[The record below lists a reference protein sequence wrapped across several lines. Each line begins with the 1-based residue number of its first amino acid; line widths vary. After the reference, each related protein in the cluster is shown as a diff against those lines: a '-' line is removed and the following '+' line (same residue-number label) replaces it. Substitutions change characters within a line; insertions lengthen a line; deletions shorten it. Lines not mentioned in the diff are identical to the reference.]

1 MKTSIYKK
9 LIILTLATLTFTI
22 AKAQQSDSLMTY
34 LEIAAKNNPTV
45 LQKLAEYEASLQRVP
60 QVGSLP
66 DPELSTG
73 IFLSPMELVSGKQ
86 IADIRLMQMFPWFGQ
101 LKNAKDEMS
110 LMAKAKLEILRDAKL
125 QVFYDV
131 QRTYFELLK
140 IDQSIRIAEE
150 NLEILRTVE
159 RLSLVKFKSATIN
172 SSSGSSGSSM
182 AQGSGT
188 AATPS
193 SGGMSGMGGSS
204 AGNPVQAS
212 LASAGMNSAP
222 MASSGGSGLADLYQ
236 VQIEIGEL
244 ENSISLLKNQQQ
256 TVAARFNSYLN
267 RKPQTSV
274 QLAEKLAADSL
285 NISLQTVSDSMLQ
298 HNPMLGML
306 QYEQQSLDARKEM
319 VTKMGYPMIGLGLNY
334 SLIGKAMEVMT
345 APEMNGKDMVMPMVT
360 VTLPIYRKKY
370 KAMQEEVKFQKSAI
384 EQGYQANANALQTEY
399 YEAIQLYQDA
409 QRRIKLYQ
417 NQADLANKSLNI
429 LMKSFSASGSGLTD
443 LLRIQQQTLDYETR
457 QIEAITDKNT
467 AIAWLKR
474 LMANS
479 QIQ

>member
-1 MKTSIYKK
+1 MKKI
-9 LIILTLATLTFTI
+9 LIIASILTLSFSSYS
-22 AKAQQSDSLMTY
+22 QDSLMNY

-45 LQKLAEYEASLQRVP
+45 LQKLAEYEASLQKVP

-110 LMAKAKLEILRDAKL
+110 LMAKAKLETLRDAKL

-140 IDQSIRIAEE
+140 IDQSIQIAEE

-188 AATPS
+188 AATSS
-193 SGGMSGMGGSS
+193 SGGMSGMGSSS
-204 AGNPVQAS
+204 AGNPAQAS
-212 LASAGMNSAP
+212 PASAGMNSAP

-236 VQIEIGEL
+236 VQMEIGEL

-267 RKPQTSV
+267 RKPQTPV
-274 QLAEKLAADSL
+274 QLAEKLSADSL
-285 NISLQTVSDSMLQ
+285 DIPLQTVSDSMLQ
-298 HNPMLGML
+298 NNPMLGML
-306 QYEQQSLDARKEM
+306 LYEQQSLDARKEM

-334 SLIGKAMEVMT
+334 SLIGKTMEVMT

-370 KAMQEEVKFQKSAI
+370 KAMQEEVKLQKTAT
-384 EQGYQANANALQTEY
+384 EQGFQATANALQTEF
-399 YEAIQLYQDA
+399 YEAIQLFQDA
-409 QRRIKLYQ
+409 QRRMKLYQ
-417 NQADLANKSLNI
+417 NQADLADKSLNI
-429 LMKSFSASGSGLTD
+429 MMKSFSASGSGLTD
-443 LLRIQQQTLDYETR
+443 LLRIQQQTLDYETL
-457 QIEAITDKNT
+457 QIEAITDNNT

>member
-9 LIILTLATLTFTI
+9 LILLTLAVVACTI
-22 AKAQQSDSLMTY
+22 SKAQQSDSLMNY

-45 LQKLAEYEASLQRVP
+45 LQKLAEYEASLQKVP
-60 QVGSLP
+60 QVGSLS

-73 IFLSPMELVSGKQ
+73 IFLSPMELVGGKQ
-86 IADIRLMQMFPWFGQ
+86 VADIRLMQMFPWFGT
-101 LKNAKDEMS
+101 LKAAKDEMS
-110 LMAKAKLEILRDAKL
+110 LMAKAKLETLRDAKL

-131 QRTYFELLK
+131 QRTYFELQK

-188 AATPS
+188 AATSS
-193 SGGMSGMGGSS
+193 SGGMTGMGGSS
-204 AGNPVQAS
+204 AGYPVQANQ
-212 LASAGMNSAP
+212 ASAGMNSAP
-222 MASSGGSGLADLYQ
+222 MASFGGSGLADLYG
-236 VQIEIGEL
+236 VQMEIGEL
-244 ENSISLLKNQQQ
+244 ENNISLMKSQHQ
-256 TVAARFNSYLN
+256 TVAARFNSYIN
-267 RKPQTSV
+267 RKPQTPV
-274 QLAEKLAADSL
+274 ELPEKLSTDSMGV
-285 NISLQTVSDSMLQ
+285 SLQTVSDSMLQ

-319 VTKMGYPMIGLGLNY
+319 VTKMGYPMVGLGLNY
-334 SLIGKAMEVMT
+334 SLIKTDPAAMT
-345 APEMNGKDMVMPMVT
+345 PEMNGKDMVMPMVT

-370 KAMQEEVKFQKSAI
+370 KAMQEEVRLQQSAT
-384 EQGYQANANALQTEY
+384 EQGFQATANALQTEY
-399 YEAIQLYQDA
+399 YEAVQLFQDA
-409 QRRIKLYQ
+409 QRRMKLYQ

-443 LLRIQQQTLDYETR
+443 LLRIQQQTLDYEIL
-457 QIEAITDKNT
+457 QIEAITDNNT

-479 QIQ
+479 QIH

>member
-1 MKTSIYKK
+1 MLGISSYS
-9 LIILTLATLTFTI
+9 
-22 AKAQQSDSLMTY
+22 QDSLMNY
-34 LEIAAKNNPTV
+34 LKIAAKNNPTV
-45 LQKLAEYEASLQRVP
+45 LQKLAEYEASLQKVP

-73 IFLSPMELVSGKQ
+73 IFLSPMELVGGKQ
-86 IADIRLMQMFPWFGQ
+86 VADIRLMQMFPWFGV
-101 LKNAKDEMS
+101 LKAAKDEMS
-110 LMAKAKLEILRDAKL
+110 LMAKAKLETLRDAKL

-131 QRTYFELLK
+131 QRTYFELQK
-140 IDQSIRIAEE
+140 IDQTIRIAKE

-159 RLSLVKFKSATIN
+159 RLSLVKFKSASISSTVGT
-172 SSSGSSGSSM
+172 SGSGMSSGS
-182 AQGSGT
+182 T
-188 AATPS
+188 PAATS
-193 SGGMSGMGGSS
+193 ASGMGGMG
-204 AGNPVQAS
+204 GNQGANS
-212 LASAGMNSAP
+212 IQSNSAISNNSAL
-222 MASSGGSGLADLYQ
+222 MGSSGGSGLADLYR
-236 VQIEIGEL
+236 VQMEISEL

-267 RKPQTSV
+267 RKPQTPV
-274 QLAEKLAADSL
+274 QLAEKLSADSL

-334 SLIGKAMEVMT
+334 SLIGKNPMSDS
-345 APEMNGKDMVMPMVT
+345 EMNGSDMVMPMVT

-370 KAMQEEVKFQKSAI
+370 KSMQKEVRLQKSAT
-384 EQGYQANANALQTEY
+384 EQGFQATANALQTEY

-409 QRRIKLYQ
+409 QRRMKLDQ

-443 LLRIQQQTLDYETR
+443 LLRIQQQTLDYQTR
-457 QIEAITDKNT
+457 QIEAIADNNT